1 MKKEAPDMPFLVTL
15 SLLIIAGLFIFISG
29 SLGLVAR
36 DGGTSFFSSIIIKQL
51 IFGAAGLVALY
62 LASRLPYKFWRSWA
76 LYLFIFSLA
85 VTSLVFIPGL
95 GARLGGAVRWIDIGP
110 FSFQPGEFLKLGFV
124 IYFAAWL
131 SGRKEKL
138 GSFSEGILPMLLLL
152 GITTGILIKQPH
164 TGMAVVIFATAIS
177 MFFVAGGKAKHLF
190 FLFLIGLGALGIVA
204 LTRPHVMSRFMTFWS
219 LENADPQ
226 GAGYQ
231 IRQSL
236 IAVGSGGA
244 FGKGFGQSAQ
254 KFDYLPE
261 AIGDSIFAVAA
272 EEFGFVGSVGLVA
285 LFLLYCLAGL
295 KVAARA
301 PDFFGRLLVV
311 GLVILVVSQS
321 FANMAAMVGLLPLSG
336 IPVLFASQG
345 GTALFFTLLEAGI
358 ILSVS
363 RHRA

>member
-1 MKKEAPDMPFLVTL
+1 MKRELFDRPFLVTL
-15 SLLIIAGLFIFISG
+15 SLLIISGLFIFVSG

-36 DGGTSFFSSIIIKQL
+36 AEGASFSSIITKQL
-51 IFGAAGLVALY
+51 FFGTAGLVALY
-62 LASRLPYKFWRSWA
+62 IASRLPYKFWRTWA
-76 LYLFIFSLA
+76 LHLFILSLVA
-85 VTSLVFIPGL
+85 TLLVFIPLL
-95 GARLGGAVRWIDIGP
+95 GVEKGGAVRWISIGP
-110 FSFQPGEFLKLGFV
+110 ISFQPGEFLKLGFV

-131 SGRKEKL
+131 ATRKEKIE
-138 GSFSEGILPMLLLL
+138 SFSQGVLPMLLLL
-152 GITTGILIKQPH
+152 GVTTGILILQPH
-164 TGMAVVIFATAIS
+164 TGMAAVIFATAIS

-190 FLFLIGLGALGIVA
+190 VLFLIGLGALGAVA
-204 LTRPHVMSRFMTFWS
+204 LTRPHVMSRILTFRS
-219 LENADPQ
+219 LESADPQ
-226 GAGYQ
+226 GSGYQ

-236 IAVGSGGA
+236 IAVGSGGT

-254 KFDYLPE
+254 KFKYLPE
-261 AIGDSIFAVAA
+261 AVSDSIFAVAA

-295 KVAARA
+295 GVASRA
-301 PDFFGRLLVV
+301 PDSFGRLLVV

-336 IPVLFASQG
+336 IPVLFVSQG

>member
-1 MKKEAPDMPFLVTL
+1 MKRRSLDMPFLVTL
-15 SLLIIAGLFIFISG
+15 SLLIVAGLFIFISG

-36 DGGTSFFSSIIIKQL
+36 ESGAAFSTIIVKQL
-51 IFGAAGLVALY
+51 LFGVAGIAALY
-62 LASRLPYKFWRSWA
+62 GASRLPYKFWRTWA
-76 LYLFIFSLA
+76 LHIFILSLITTA
-85 VTSLVFIPGL
+85 LVFVPGV
-95 GARLGGAVRWIDIGP
+95 GVRLGGAVRWIDIGP
-110 FSFQPGEFLKLGFV
+110 ISFQPGEFLKLGFV

-131 SGRKEKL
+131 ATRKEKIEN
-138 GSFSEGILPMLLLL
+138 FNEGVLPMLLLI
-152 GITTGILIKQPH
+152 GITTGILILQPH
-164 TGMAVVIFATAIS
+164 TGMAAVIFTAAIS
-177 MFFVAGGKAKHLF
+177 MFLVAGGRLQHLF
-190 FLFLIGLGALGIVA
+190 FLFLIGCVALGIVA
-204 LTRPHVMSRFMTFWS
+204 LVRPHVMSRIVTFWS
-219 LENADPQ
+219 FEKVNPQ

-236 IAVGSGGA
+236 IAVGSGGV

-272 EEFGFVGSVGLVA
+272 EEFGFIGSTVLVT

-301 PDFFGRLLVV
+301 PDAFGRLLVV
-311 GLVILVVSQS
+311 GLVILVVAQS
-321 FANMAAMVGLLPLSG
+321 FANMAAMMGLLPLSG
-336 IPVLFASQG
+336 IPVLFVSQG

>member
-1 MKKEAPDMPFLVTL
+1 MKKRTFYIPFLIVL
-15 SLLIIAGLFIFISG
+15 SLLIITGLFIFISG
-29 SLGLVAR
+29 ALGLVAKPS
-36 DGGTSFFSSIIIKQL
+36 GANFSTIIIKQF
-51 IFGAAGLVALY
+51 IFGAAGLAVLY
-62 LASRLPYKFWRSWA
+62 IASQVPPKFWRTWA
-76 LYLFIFSLA
+76 LHIFVVSLVA
-85 VTSLVFIPGL
+85 TLLVFIPGL
-95 GARLGGAVRWIDIGP
+95 GVRSGGAWRWIEIGP
-110 FSFQPGEFLKLGFV
+110 ISFQPGEFLKLGFV

-131 SGRKEKL
+131 ASRKGKIESLK
-138 GSFSEGILPMLLLL
+138 EGILPMLLLI

-164 TGMAVVIFATAIS
+164 TGMAVVIFTTAIS

-190 FLFLIGLGALGIVA
+190 FFFLIGCVA
-204 LTRPHVMSRFMTFWS
+204 LVAVALIRPHVMSRFVTYLS
-219 LENADPQ
+219 LEKANPQ

-231 IRQSL
+231 VRQSL
-236 IAVGSGGA
+236 IAIGSGGI

-254 KFDYLPE
+254 KFEFLPE

-272 EEFGFVGSVGLVA
+272 EEFGFIGSIVLVA
-285 LFLLYCLAGL
+285 LFLMYCLAGL

-301 PDFFGRLLVV
+301 PDIFSRLLVT

-336 IPVLFASQG
+336 IPVLFVSQG

-363 RHRA
+363 RQQS